1 MEKFTKIKKQQ
12 EKQIINQNDSI
23 GYTGKYLS
31 VIKENDYEYVT
42 EKDTICCLVYIK
54 DDGHLIMRREPIAPW
69 HNKLKNSDLFLTC
82 ISGTIE
88 NGETPKQCLRRELY
102 EEAGLVL
109 SEFYQFEIYG
119 PFFKTKG
126 NDSYYYTC
134 VLEINYNDYK
144 LVAAPGDGSKTE
156 RLSNAIRISLG
167 DIDDIKCNDM
177 VTKYLLT
184 KLKYDNK
191 I

>member
-54 DDGHLIMRREPIAPW
+54 DDGHLIMRIEPIAPLY
-69 HNKLKNSDLFLTC
+69 NKLKNSNLFLTC

-88 NGETPKQCLRRELY
+88 NGETPKQCL
-102 EEAGLVL
+102 
-109 SEFYQFEIYG
+109 
-119 PFFKTKG
+119 
-126 NDSYYYTC
+126 
-134 VLEINYNDYK
+134 
-144 LVAAPGDGSKTE
+144 
-156 RLSNAIRISLG
+156 
-167 DIDDIKCNDM
+167 
-177 VTKYLLT
+177 
-184 KLKYDNK
+184 
-191 I
+191 